1 MAQCAT
7 TKTPVTTAA
16 VVAGSVG
23 LWGWQVSP
31 AIAATVESNSNSNS
45 AESVEDD
52 FITTESGLQYKVV
65 KEGTGAIPLPGQ
77 TVKAHYTGWLNG
89 FDDDDD
95 DDDDDSISKKFDPS
109 RDCGRPFTFVVGND
123 RLFEDGMTSS
133 LPCN

>member
-1 MAQCAT
+1 MTMSSSGYRHHPSLQHHHQKQPNDKLNRRSFFQTTSASVAGGIMAQCET
-7 TKTPVTTAA
+7 TTTSVTTEA

-31 AIAATVESNSNSNS
+31 AIPATVESNSNSNS

-77 TVKAHYTGWLNG
+77 TVKAHYRMVEWL
-89 FDDDDD
+89 
-95 DDDDDSISKKFDPS
+95 
-109 RDCGRPFTFVVGND
+109 
-123 RLFEDGMTSS
+123 
-133 LPCN
+133 